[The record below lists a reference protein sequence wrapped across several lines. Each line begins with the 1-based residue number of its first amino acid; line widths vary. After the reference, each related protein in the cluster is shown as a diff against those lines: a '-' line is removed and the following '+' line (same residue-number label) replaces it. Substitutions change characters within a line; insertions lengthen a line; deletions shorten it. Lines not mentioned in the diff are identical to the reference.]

1 MKLKPGGKIAIF
13 LVLGVLAF
21 FLIRKYL
28 PQNKAIDPSSTNA
41 TVTGSEDHPRAG
53 NVNASPGN
61 EQTKSANTSAKT
73 SNSTGK
79 TENRTFDYTPEKPVN
94 GKLRGVVEVGA
105 TGFNSFV
112 INMDN
117 QKRWEIVSK
126 DFGESLAYE
135 GLATTDDIRAGLKKY
150 LAQMFEKG
158 VLKTDMHF
166 VISSGAQKE
175 PKTTLISN
183 ELKKMGFVVN
193 LVTPADEGKYA
204 FKATVPPSFQDNSF
218 LVDIG
223 SGNTKVSWQEGTN
236 LKAMELPGAKYYEHG
251 TSDEAVYNEVKG
263 QSAKIPEGKRNVGFI
278 LGGVPFTLAK
288 QTRNGE
294 ERYTVL
300 NAADTYKAADKKMG
314 SGLNIYKGLADAT
327 KCDTFVFD
335 WDANFTIG
343 FLLSLK

>member
-13 LVLGVLAF
+13 LVLGILAF

-28 PQNKAIDPSSTNA
+28 PQNKAIDSSANTSAANGGESGTSA
-41 TVTGSEDHPRAG
+41 DNVGSG
-53 NVNASPGN
+53 SGN
-61 EQTKSANTSAKT
+61 EQTKSANTTAKT
-73 SNSTGK
+73 DS
-79 TENRTFDYTPEKPVN
+79 RTFDYTPEKPVN

-112 INMDN
+112 INMDD

-158 VLKTDMHF
+158 VSKNDMHF

-175 PKTTLISN
+175 AKTSIISN
-183 ELKKMGFVVN
+183 ELKKMGYVVN
-193 LVTPADEGKYA
+193 LVTPGQEGKFA
-204 FKATVPPSFQDNSF
+204 LKATVPPTFQDNSF

-223 SGNTKVSWQEGTN
+223 SGNTKVSWQENEN
-236 LKAMELPGAKYYEHG
+236 LKAMELPGAKYYEKG
-251 TSDEAVYNEVKG
+251 TSDDAVFNEVKG
-263 QSAKIPEGKRNVGFI
+263 QTAKIPQTKRNVGFI
-278 LGGVPFTLAK
+278 IGGVPFTLAK
-288 QTRNGE
+288 QTRKGN

-300 NAADTYKAADKKMG
+300 NAADTYKATDKKMT
-314 SGLNIYKGLADAT
+314 SGLNIYKGIAEAT

-343 FLLSLK
+343 FLLSLR

>member
-1 MKLKPGGKIAIF
+1 MKLKPGGRIAIF
-13 LVLGVLAF
+13 LILGVLAF
-21 FLIRKYL
+21 FLIKRYL
-28 PQNKAIDPSSTNA
+28 PQNTAADSSSTTN
-41 TVTGSEDHPRAG
+41 VTSSEGNGKSDNSGSNSG
-53 NVNASPGN
+53 S
-61 EQTKSANTSAKT
+61 EQTKSNNTAA
-73 SNSTGK
+73 K

-94 GKLRGVVEVGA
+94 GHLKGVVEVGA

-112 INMDN
+112 INMDA

-158 VLKTDMHF
+158 VPKNDMHF

-175 PKTTLISN
+175 PKTALISN
-183 ELKKMGFVVN
+183 ELKKMGYVVN
-193 LVTPADEGKYA
+193 LVTPEQEGKFA
-204 FKATVPPSFQDNSF
+204 LKATVPPSFQDNSF

-236 LKAMELPGAKYYEHG
+236 LKAMELPGAKYYEKG
-251 TSDEAVYNEVKG
+251 TSDDAVYNQVKG
-263 QSAKIPEGKRNVGFI
+263 QAATIPEGKRNVGFI

-288 QTRNGE
+288 QTRNDN

-300 NAADTYKAADKKMG
+300 NAPNTYKAADKKMA
-314 SGLNIYKGLADAT
+314 SGLNIYKGIADAT
-327 KCDTFVFD
+327 KTDTFVFD

-343 FLLSLK
+343 FLLSLR

>member
-13 LVLGVLAF
+13 LILGVIAF
-21 FLIRKYL
+21 FLIRKYI
-28 PQNKAIDPSSTNA
+28 PQNKAADTPAASANVNGSGDDAAGSSTSSA
-41 TVTGSEDHPRAG
+41 
-53 NVNASPGN
+53 PGN
-61 EQTKSANTSAKT
+61 EQTKTNNTTA
-73 SNSTGK
+73 K

-94 GKLRGVVEVGA
+94 GKLKGVVEVGA

-112 INMDN
+112 INMDG
-117 QKRWEIVSK
+117 QKRWEIISK

-158 VLKTDMHF
+158 VSKNDMHF

-175 PKTTLISN
+175 PKTELISN
-183 ELKKMGFVVN
+183 ELKKMGYVVN
-193 LVTPADEGKYA
+193 LVTPEQEGKFA

-223 SGNTKVSWQEGTN
+223 SGNTKVSWQEGSN
-236 LKAMELPGAKYYEHG
+236 LKAIELPGAKYYEKG
-251 TSDEAVYNEVKG
+251 TADDAVYNQVKG
-263 QSAKIPEGKRNVGFI
+263 QSAQIPAGKRNVGFI

-288 QTRNGE
+288 QTRNGN

-300 NAADTYKAADKKMG
+300 NSWNTYKAADKKMG
-314 SGLNIYKGLADAT
+314 SGLNVYKGIADAT

-343 FLLSLK
+343 FLLSLRS